1 MADEA
6 SRLQYQAF
14 SEHRLHFS
22 RLFMQVAAFMLLIVL
37 AAAVIVPMIDLFW
50 WRWFKLGA
58 GAVLVGTSFVL
69 LRVSQQEDAY
79 ARLLRVIEER
89 NPELLQAPL
98 SARLGARTLVMAS
111 FAGAGLAL
119 IGLGATGA

>member
-14 SEHRLHFS
+14 CEHRLHFS
-22 RLFMQVAAFMLLIVL
+22 RLFMQVSAFMLLIVI
-37 AAAVIVPMIDLFW
+37 AAAAIVPMIDLLW

-58 GAVLVGTSFVL
+58 GAVLAGTGFVL
-69 LRVSQQEDAY
+69 LRVSQQEDSY
-79 ARLLRVIEER
+79 ARLLRRIEER

-98 SARLGARTLVMAS
+98 SARYGARALVVAA
-111 FAGAGLAL
+111 FAAAGLAL
-119 IGLGATGA
+119 IAAGAMAA